1 MRNRTTLP
9 GLTGSHVVEY
19 ILHSAAMWQ
28 DALRR
33 ETVQSNYCHP
43 VSIAL
48 YDYLHRMSSV
58 LSDFSVP
65 PFALVS
71 VEQEDQLLLY
81 QFPLFRGVLL
91 TELGLL
97 HR

>member
-1 MRNRTTLP
+1 VRNRTTLP

-28 DALRR
+28 DA
-33 ETVQSNYCHP
+33 
-43 VSIAL
+43 
-48 YDYLHRMSSV
+48 LHRMSSV